1 LNSWRAIKEWSEK
14 MRDEHIDTEIDAMV
28 AVVDSAIHEM
38 EVYEKYADMMYDE
51 TIRTST
57 DYADE
62 SSWED

>member
-1 LNSWRAIKEWSEK
+1 